1 MSDGVVTT
9 GTILDKIIAHS
20 REVVRVAEASR
31 PLNDLKAACQS
42 APATRNFVDA
52 LTREHVALIAE
63 VKHAS
68 PSRGILIDPFDPVDI
83 ATMYAENGA
92 AAISILTDEEF
103 FKGHLDYLKQIR
115 AAVEIPLLRKDFTID
130 PYQIYEAR
138 DAGADAILL
147 IVATLDDALLADLY
161 ALAAELGLAA
171 LVEVHDEAEME
182 RAIKLNAK
190 LIGINNR
197 DLRDFSVDLATSA
210 RLSEHVPAGAVLVGE
225 SGIKTAEDVRALGA
239 VQAILV
245 GETVVTAADR
255 VAKLRELTTVKR
267 KA

>member
-9 GTILDKIIAHS
+9 GTILDKIIDHT
-20 REVVRVAEASR
+20 REVVRVAEVSH

-68 PSRGILIDPFDPVDI
+68 TSRGILIDPFDPVAI

>member
-1 MSDGVVTT
+1 
-9 GTILDKIIAHS
+9 
-20 REVVRVAEASR
+20 
-31 PLNDLKAACQS
+31 
-42 APATRNFVDA
+42 
-52 LTREHVALIAE
+52 
-63 VKHAS
+63 
-68 PSRGILIDPFDPVDI
+68 
-83 ATMYAENGA
+83 
-92 AAISILTDEEF
+92 LTDEEF